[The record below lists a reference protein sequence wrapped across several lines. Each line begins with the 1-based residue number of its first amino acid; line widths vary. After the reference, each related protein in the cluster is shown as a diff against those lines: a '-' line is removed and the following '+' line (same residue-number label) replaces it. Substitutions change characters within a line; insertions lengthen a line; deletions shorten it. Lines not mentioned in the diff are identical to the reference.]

1 MVKKSNPVIA
11 LAGVVLAVALVVSG
25 ASCIVVPAP
34 VQQYPP
40 QQLPPQP
47 PIQQTQ
53 TLPPSQQPAVQQ
65 QTQPLAP
72 TSYPTQAYQ
81 PATAPRD
88 TSGRLLVWTEHPYIS
103 PWGEMDIDSRGVSP
117 GGIVSLTVYGP
128 DNQVAFQ
135 MQRFGEW
142 DREADFD
149 LHAGGWAAGQYRAV
163 VKDMSSGMEGETF
176 VNIGSGSQYYYDD

>member
-1 MVKKSNPVIA
+1 MVKKSNPVTA
-11 LAGVVLAVALVVSG
+11 LAAVVLTVVLAVVSG

-34 VQQYPP
+34 VQQYPA
-40 QQLPPQP
+40 QA
-47 PIQQTQ
+47 PIQQSQ
-53 TLPPSQQPAVQQ
+53 TLPPNQQPAVQPQ
-65 QTQPLAP
+65 AQPLAP
-72 TSYPTQAYQ
+72 TAYPNQAYQ
-81 PATAPRD
+81 PAAPPRD

-117 GGIVSLTVYGP
+117 GGGVSLTVYGP

-176 VNIGSGSQYYYDD
+176 VTIGSGSQYYYDD